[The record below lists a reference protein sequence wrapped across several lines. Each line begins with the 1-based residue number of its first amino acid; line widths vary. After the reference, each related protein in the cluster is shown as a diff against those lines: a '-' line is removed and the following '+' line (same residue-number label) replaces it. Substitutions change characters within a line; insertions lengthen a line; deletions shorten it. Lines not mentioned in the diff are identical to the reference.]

1 MPDEKDYNQTVMD
14 QIFPASCA
22 KDEEA
27 EERRENAIWQ
37 ELAVTDGRSPISD
50 RVEKRLCG
58 IIQFTA
64 RNRFD
69 ECEIGRMLKE
79 VVREEVYESMME
91 GEWDDI

>member
-1 MPDEKDYNQTVMD
+1 MKDYNQTVMD
-14 QIFPASCA
+14 QIFHDSFA
-22 KDEEA
+22 KAEEA

-37 ELAVTDGRSPISD
+37 ELETTDGRSPISD
-50 RVEKRLCG
+50 RIEKRLYG
-58 IIQFTA
+58 IIQFVA